1 MAKQFTSSLNGLQ
14 AGWKVY
20 KPAEQAT
27 VQVDREFTVAKMD
40 YKKGE
45 VQLTVAVD
53 GMARMSLLLR
63 LRS

>member
-1 MAKQFTSSLNGLQ
+1 M
-14 AGWKVY
+14 Y

-53 GMARMSLLLR
+53 GMARMSLVPR
-63 LRS
+63 